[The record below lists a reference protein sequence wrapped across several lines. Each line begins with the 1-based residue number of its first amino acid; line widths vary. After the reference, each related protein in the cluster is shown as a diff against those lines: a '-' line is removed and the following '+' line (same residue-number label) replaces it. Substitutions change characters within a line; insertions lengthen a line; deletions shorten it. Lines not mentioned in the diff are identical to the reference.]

1 MPNTDHHTA
10 DSPSV
15 HNPSADGPG
24 AEDPI
29 NGDPSATQYTDQVSL
44 ANEGIGGL
52 ESAISTFEQSIA
64 AKEAALR
71 QAQPSEVA
79 NLQAELEKL
88 RGELKKSKADYKTF
102 LSSKPDL
109 REGEGEVKPSKT
121 FDEILRVSEGL
132 LMWPSTLAT
141 LLINRT
147 EEGICHGHNI
157 SVFSSTPC

>member
-79 NLQAELEKL
+79 NLKAELEKL
-88 RGELKKSKADYKTF
+88 RGELKKSKADYETF
-102 LSSKPDL
+102 LSSKPGL

-132 LMWPSTLAT
+132 LVCRLHSP
-141 LLINRT
+141 
-147 EEGICHGHNI
+147 
-157 SVFSSTPC
+157 PY